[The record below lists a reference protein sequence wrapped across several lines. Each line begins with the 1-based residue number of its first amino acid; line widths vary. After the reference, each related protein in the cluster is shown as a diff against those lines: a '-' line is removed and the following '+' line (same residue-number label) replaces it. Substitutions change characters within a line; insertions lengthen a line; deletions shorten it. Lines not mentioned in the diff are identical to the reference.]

1 MNSDLTVDIPTMRV
15 QDYVNG
21 DIYSVLSVMA
31 QSRPQMN
38 AKYHFYTQWV
48 CVLNC
53 CKIWQ
58 GPHAYNTIL
67 HTILAAHTE

>member
-1 MNSDLTVDIPTMRV
+1 MNSDLTVADYDLTLV

-21 DIYSVLSVMA
+21 DIYSVLGVMA
-31 QSRPQMN
+31 QSRPQVN

-48 CVLNC
+48 CVLNY

-67 HTILAAHTE
+67 HTS